1 MNVEYKSQELYD
13 KFNVDTDSDDSD
25 DDSDLA
31 DFIIDDIEDYYKDD
45 DYESDTDDES
55 DTDRESDTDDETYM
69 EIDEE

>member
-1 MNVEYKSQELYD
+1 MKIYNTTQHNIQLNMNVENKSQEFYD

-45 DYESDTDDES
+45 YYEPD
-55 DTDRESDTDDETYM
+55 TYM